1 MDFFRSQKKEPGQAE
16 PPPLGMPSSVDP
28 PADLPEL
35 VSRLGGLGQMLAQ
48 VNDQVLGYLAR
59 RDNSG
64 IEEKLDQL
72 ARKLDQLPA
81 RETKVEA
88 PGAGVV
94 AGPLVLDDTLKNF
107 LQLLRQKL
115 DDLDHN
121 DQQLGEAIFRLQ
133 QGADARPKEPVREFV
148 EPAPAPAPKPVKAA
162 APAPG
167 GNWQQAILGPELTAQ
182 PTLEPHRQRLFD
194 GMLSGEPAACAL
206 AGQLL
211 LFQSAAPE
219 KMAPLLRDIGEAYY
233 RWQPKCV
240 PGTLP
245 METALVQ
252 WLKRRCE
259 MTGIANQI
267 ELVSP
272 GERFDA
278 LRHHAT
284 ARGVEITEVH
294 GWVVLRDNGKVYT
307 KAAVAVK

>member
-1 MDFFRSQKKEPGQAE
+1 
-16 PPPLGMPSSVDP
+16 
-28 PADLPEL
+28 
-35 VSRLGGLGQMLAQ
+35 
-48 VNDQVLGYLAR
+48 
-59 RDNSG
+59 
-64 IEEKLDQL
+64 
-72 ARKLDQLPA
+72 
-81 RETKVEA
+81 
-88 PGAGVV
+88 
-94 AGPLVLDDTLKNF
+94 
-107 LQLLRQKL
+107 LRQKL

-121 DQQLGEAIFRLQ
+121 DQQLGEAIYRLQ
-133 QGADARPKEPVREFV
+133 QGSEGRPKEPRDFAE
-148 EPAPAPAPKPVKAA
+148 PAPAPKPVKAA
-162 APAPG
+162 APVAAG
-167 GNWQQAILGPELTAQ
+167 GNWQQAILGPELIAQ
-182 PTLEPHRQRLFD
+182 PSLEPHRQRLFD
-194 GMLSGEPAACAL
+194 GMLAGEPAACAL

-233 RWQPKCV
+233 RWQPKRM
-240 PGTLP
+240 PGALP

-259 MTGIANQI
+259 TTGIANQI

-284 ARGVEITEVH
+284 TRGVEITEVH